1 MLLVLLLVLSSNFSN
16 AEYPNRPIQL
26 VVAYPVGGGTDILA
40 RYFEARLGWPIVVD
54 NKPGATGMIGTDY
67 AAKAQADGYT
77 MLLGHIT
84 PNAIDP
90 GRYTDSDVK
99 TNWNLDAVVLI
110 AMAPSVLIVSQKV
123 TVSNVTELKKWLLKN
138 DATYASDGVGSLA
151 HLQMNWFL
159 NGHIVVHSPYKGG
172 APALVSLLTEETQF
186 LFSPLPVSL
195 SMIQSG
201 KVKPIAQTSATR
213 SIALPNVPTMIES
226 GEIGF
231 NAPLWWGI
239 FAPKGTPPA
248 ILDVWNKKVNDL
260 LKEPET
266 KQWLKE
272 HGYDVKIMSRIQFDI
287 YVEQEKKKWQK

>member
-123 TVSNVTELKKWLLKN
+123 TVSNVTELKKWLLKKS
-138 DATYASDGVGSLA
+138 Y
-151 HLQMNWFL
+151 
-159 NGHIVVHSPYKGG
+159 
-172 APALVSLLTEETQF
+172 
-186 LFSPLPVSL
+186 FS
-195 SMIQSG
+195 
-201 KVKPIAQTSATR
+201 
-213 SIALPNVPTMIES
+213 
-226 GEIGF
+226 
-231 NAPLWWGI
+231 
-239 FAPKGTPPA
+239 
-248 ILDVWNKKVNDL
+248 
-260 LKEPET
+260 
-266 KQWLKE
+266 
-272 HGYDVKIMSRIQFDI
+272 
-287 YVEQEKKKWQK
+287 